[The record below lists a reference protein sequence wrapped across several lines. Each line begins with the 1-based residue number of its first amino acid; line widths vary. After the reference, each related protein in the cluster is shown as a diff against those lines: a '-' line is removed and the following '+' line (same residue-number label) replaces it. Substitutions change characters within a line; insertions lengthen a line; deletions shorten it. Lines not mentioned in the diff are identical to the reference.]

1 MALALSA
8 VSYSYCYSETVYGVT
23 NNAATGGN
31 TWGMTGVLPDYSAP
45 NVSLQVNGVVYQYT
59 AVKDPATGMIVHVRN
74 EDLVNGGYVFNET
87 DDWSGLPGNTI
98 RKFFNFPGI
107 PAEQWGDGEIAI
119 EGQGT
124 VENASVVYTYRM
136 DIGPEALN
144 CLNPLSDPSCPGF
157 AAALREYLK
166 GIENLG
172 KDDPFYDEW
181 VQAQL
186 QRETEL
192 EEENE
197 VVASE
202 ENEEED
208 LENQLGAENTMDD
221 LIGADQAAMI
231 QALNNVPKIDTYYA
245 LNIPGGVYQDTMVL
259 QDAELPD
266 NRRALSNLARD
277 EVHRSMVRSQ
287 YDR

>member
-1 MALALSA
+1 M
-8 VSYSYCYSETVYGVT
+8 
-23 NNAATGGN
+23 N
-31 TWGMTGVLPDYSAP
+31 GVLPDYSAP

-98 RKFFNFPGI
+98 RKFYNFPGI
-107 PAEQWGDGEIAI
+107 PAERWGDGEIAV
-119 EGQGT
+119 EGQGS

-136 DIGPEALN
+136 DIGPEAIN
-144 CLNPLSDPSCPGF
+144 CINPLTSPTCPGF

-192 EEENE
+192 EEENDQ
-197 VVASE
+197 VAQE
-202 ENEEED
+202 ENEEES
-208 LENQLGAENTMDD
+208 LESQLGGENSMDD
-221 LIGADQAAMI
+221 LVGIDQAAMI
-231 QALNNVPKIDTYYA
+231 QALNNVPKIDTYYT
-245 LNIPGGVYQDTMVL
+245 LNIPGGVYQESVVL
-259 QDAELPD
+259 QDAVLPD
-266 NRRALSNLARD
+266 NRRALNNLARD
-277 EVHRSMVRSQ
+277 EAHRQMVRSQ
-287 YDR
+287 YD